1 MNSVRHLYVKIYSA
15 FLLIVV
21 SSLLTAGLVKL
32 AVDRDDAHYNEL
44 ARGVARLV
52 VRSLPPMDSEGLP
65 AALETQGKELG
76 LGLVLWDSAGRIAAR
91 TSSAPEQPEVYRED
105 GLFRHRPQ
113 IGIVVPLDDG
123 RQLGAFVNHSP
134 PHARFFLWLVLFAA
148 VVAIGCYPLARGIT
162 GRLERLQKAAKSWS
176 TGSLS
181 VRAPVEGTDEIAAL
195 ALTLNKS
202 AERIEG
208 LVAQQKRVLASA
220 SHELRSPLARLQM
233 ALSLIESAPAS
244 RQVQLLQS
252 AEEDVHELDRLIEDL
267 LLTARAEQGAAR
279 PTRLLDLLEL
289 VQNEA
294 QKSQLV
300 VNASCE
306 RATIHGDAPMLRSLI
321 RNLLENAQ
329 RHAGG
334 NHVEID
340 VSVGATHARLTVA
353 DRGPG
358 VAEDQAQR
366 IFEPFYRPQGHH
378 EGNDRGVGL
387 GLALVKQVAQHHGGN
402 AWYEPRNGGGSTFV
416 VEFSLPTEQQRLAE
430 QQRPTDQGRSGAAG

>member
-1 MNSVRHLYVKIYSA
+1 MKSVRHLYVKIYSA

-21 SSLLTAGLVKL
+21 SSIVTAGLVKL

-44 ARGVARLV
+44 AHGVARLV
-52 VRSLPPMDSEGLP
+52 VHSLPPMESGGLT
-65 AALETQGKELG
+65 AALELQGRELG

-91 TSSAPEQPEVYRED
+91 TSRAPEKPDQYLGD

-123 RQLGAFVNHSP
+123 RRLGAFVNHSP
-134 PHARFFLWLVLFAA
+134 PHGKFFLWLVLFAG
-148 VVAIGCYPLARGIT
+148 VVAAGCYPLARGIT
-162 GRLERLQKAAKSWS
+162 GRLERLQKAAQSWS
-176 TGSLS
+176 AGALS

-202 AERIEG
+202 AERIES

-233 ALSLIESAPAS
+233 ALSLIESAPAT

-252 AEEDVHELDRLIEDL
+252 AEEDVRELDRLIEDL
-267 LLTARAEQGAAR
+267 LVTARAEQGAAR
-279 PTRLLDLLEL
+279 PARLLDLLEL
-289 VQNEA
+289 VQGEA
-294 QKSQLV
+294 RKTQLSV
-300 VNASCE
+300 TARCDK
-306 RATIHGDAPMLRSLI
+306 AMIHGDAPMLRSLV

-329 RHAGG
+329 RHADG
-334 NHVEID
+334 NAVE
-340 VSVGATHARLTVA
+340 VEVFVGPTHARLTVS

-358 VAEDQAQR
+358 VPEDQAQR

-387 GLALVKQVAQHHGGN
+387 GLALVKQVAQHHAGD
-402 AWYEPRNGGGSTFV
+402 AWYEPRKGGGSTFV
-416 VEFSLPTEQQRLAE
+416 VEFRLPTEQPRA
-430 QQRPTDQGRSGAAG
+430 